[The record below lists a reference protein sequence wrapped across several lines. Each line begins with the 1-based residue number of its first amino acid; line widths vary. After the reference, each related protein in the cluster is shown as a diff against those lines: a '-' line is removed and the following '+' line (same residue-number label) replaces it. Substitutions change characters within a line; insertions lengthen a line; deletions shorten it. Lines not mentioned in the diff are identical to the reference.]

1 MDDPSQE
8 FVKFSVRELKENL
21 EQAEAR
27 LTEIHEAAELAFKVI
42 KEREDQTLNEIAA
55 LRAEIK
61 NRSGRR

>member
-1 MDDPSQE
+1 MDDRPQG
-8 FVKFSVRELKENL
+8 FVKLSVRELKENL

-27 LTEIHEAAELAFKVI
+27 LTEINEAAELAFKVI

-61 NRSGRR
+61 TRSGRR

>member
-8 FVKFSVRELKENL
+8 FVQLSVRELKENL

-27 LTEIHEAAELAFKVI
+27 LTEINEAAELAFKVI

-61 NRSGRR
+61 TRSGRR